1 MKVQSNSFKFNQT
14 ELDALLADKLGDY
27 DSANYMYNKVRIPL
41 YQLNDYLEAGYIVFE
56 SRLSY
61 IGSNVVLMLK
71 PASLQE
77 AEKQKLTSDITAAYT
92 AAVASNWASLEQTV
106 LEGVKDQMLTIKAD
120 QLREKHRKELE
131 AYEASLQ
138 NNFQATMTY
147 INTNLDS
154 ILTQIANG
162 ELQ

>member
-1 MKVQSNSFKFNQT
+1 
-14 ELDALLADKLGDY
+14 
-27 DSANYMYNKVRIPL
+27 
-41 YQLNDYLEAGYIVFE
+41 
-56 SRLSY
+56 
-61 IGSNVVLMLK
+61 MLK
-71 PASLQE
+71 PTQLQE
-77 AEKQKLTSDITAAYT
+77 TEKQKLTLDITAAYT

-106 LEGVKDQMLTIKAD
+106 LEGVKEQMLTIKAD

-154 ILTQIANG
+154 ILAQIHNG
-162 ELQ
+162 EIK

>member
-1 MKVQSNSFKFNQT
+1 MNIQTQSFKLNQE
-14 ELDALLADKLGDY
+14 ELNALIADKLSDY
-27 DSANYMYNKVRIPL
+27 ESTSHTYNKVRVPL
-41 YQLNDYLEAGYIVFE
+41 YQINDYLEQGYTVFE
-56 SRLSY
+56 SRFSY
-61 IGSNVVLMLK
+61 IGSNAVLMLK
-71 PASLQE
+71 PTQLQE
-77 AEKQKLTSDITAAYT
+77 TEKQKLTLDITAAYT

-106 LEGVKDQMLTIKAD
+106 LEGVKEQMLTIKAD

-154 ILTQIANG
+154 ILAQIHNG
-162 ELQ
+162 EIK